1 MRMED
6 ERIPKEVLKG
16 KFHNKGPVGKPKIRW
31 EGVIRRETSQI
42 LGIRGWSRG
51 AEDGGKWRHLLR
63 KVMAQEGL

>member
-1 MRMED
+1 MED

-42 LGIRGWSRG
+42 LGKRGWSR
-51 AEDGGKWRHLLR
+51 
-63 KVMAQEGL
+63 